1 MQVVEYELHRRAERR
16 PGAMGWAQG
25 LFVKCRQQVKVQDRW
40 LRARCAGANAST
52 KRRSGGRYG
61 VVSDKRIPLTDYS
74 LIPLDAGTCHAI
86 TGGGNP

>member
-25 LFVKCRQQVKVQDRW
+25 LCVKCRQQVKVQDRW
-40 LRARCAGANAST
+40 LRDRCAGANAST

-61 VVSDKRIPLTDYS
+61 VVSDKRGS
-74 LIPLDAGTCHAI
+74 V
-86 TGGGNP
+86 N